1 MWLFWAVFLK
11 YNSHT
16 RKLCHD
22 QYTIQ
27 WLLINLQ
34 SWETITTIQFKNV
47 SITPKDSS
55 YPFTIAPCSHSQ
67 LQATDNLLSVFHIPW
82 NSWNLMTMWS
92 FVFDFFDFSITF
104 LRFTHTVV
112 CISTLF
118 LLPMYSIVWL
128 YHVSCIHSILRH
140 LEFSFLGYYEQCCHE
155 HWWDSLCVDVVLF
168 LLSIFPGVALLGY
181 VVNLCLTF

>member
-16 RKLCHD
+16 RKLCRD

-112 CISTLF
+112 CISVLCSYCQCIPLCGYTTF
-118 LLPMYSIVWL
+118 
-128 YHVSCIHSILRH
+128 HVSIQSSDIWN
-140 LEFSFLGYYEQCCHE
+140 FPFLDIMNSAAMNTGET
-155 HWWDSLCVDVVLF
+155 VFV
-168 LLSIFPGVALLGY
+168 
-181 VVNLCLTF
+181 